1 MTVELEKR
9 NRPWRYDATECY
21 LTFRTKTMLQIRR
34 FAKRSKQLLKNMMN
48 PDPGQEGET
57 KVVWP
62 HPKAFWFS
70 KDTPTGHSELKK
82 KRWAEEE
89 VGRQY

>member
-1 MTVELEKR
+1 MLFNISYKDHVKDKEVCRKIQTTIEEYDEYDEL
-9 NRPWRYDATECY
+9 
-21 LTFRTKTMLQIRR
+21 LTLVK
-34 FAKRSKQLLKNMMN
+34 K
-48 PDPGQEGET
+48 GET

-70 KDTPTGHSELKK
+70 KDTPTGHSERKK